1 MNKKNEEEY
10 VAEVG
15 FNSLKYL
22 TIKSMVK
29 VIGKSLNKKE
39 EDFCIGCF
47 GGGYENKLL
56 DW

>member
-1 MNKKNEEEY
+1 MNKKNEDEY
-10 VAEVG
+10 AEEVG

-22 TIKSMVK
+22 TIESMVK
-29 VIGKSLNKKE
+29 VIGEALGKKSN
-39 EDFCIGCF
+39 DFCLGCF